1 VSDILIPY
9 ALKDGAPIHVSEVDS
24 GLACNCICPSCHE
37 RLVAKKGGNRV
48 NHFAHHSGESCS
60 SALESSL
67 HIAAKDILAKEK
79 RITLPAVH
87 IQFKSDGPSLQRAGP
102 RIYRVDSVCKEKK
115 IGNIKPDLI
124 LTIDQRELI
133 VEIFVTHKVDSQK
146 IHKITELDM
155 SAIEIDL
162 RALPRDMTKE
172 ALTELIVDGV
182 DNKRWLNN
190 ERVNYERKELM
201 AKTVRKEV
209 IRPSWM
215 SYRKVEK
222 CPKIMRKENWNNGRH
237 PNFDCM
243 WCEYCLDIEPNTS
256 NFKEMTHIHCIGHAL
271 VLRTSDNCYILQ
283 VSNTFKTCDTNKSVL
298 LEP

>member
-1 VSDILIPY
+1 MLCAWGSSVSDILIPY

-133 VEIFVTHKVDSQK
+133 VEIFVTH
-146 IHKITELDM
+146 
-155 SAIEIDL
+155 
-162 RALPRDMTKE
+162 
-172 ALTELIVDGV
+172 LIVDGV